1 MTIKIAVD
9 AVSALGAKI
18 SGIDLIIENIEVPA
32 ANKMLMG
39 LLKRTLIHQCICI
52 SIHIKE
58 NLDV

>member
-32 ANKMLMG
+32 IKMLMG